1 MKGKIALVTGSGRG
15 IGKAIA
21 IGLAREGL
29 DIVVTDIDLDSAK
42 ATAAEVMDLG
52 EKSMAIRC
60 DVSDYDEVKQ
70 MVDKVVAEWGGIDV
84 LVNNAGVAV
93 SKMWEDLEKSDWD
106 RVIRINLGSV
116 LNCSKAVLET
126 MKKRG
131 GGSIISMASMSA
143 KSISDA
149 ASPDYTATKAAI
161 IGLTRQLAYELGPHN
176 IRVNAICPG
185 TVKTPLTEM
194 SPKLVEKFGSL
205 TPLRRLVEPE
215 EIAYAIAFLVS
226 EKALMI
232 TGSTID
238 IDGGQRLG
246 FLDRE
251 TYIAIR
257 KGTFK

>member
-29 DIVVTDIDLDSAK
+29 DIVVTDIDLESAK
-42 ATAAEVMDLG
+42 ATSADIIGLG
-52 EKSMAIRC
+52 QKSMTIRC

-70 MVDKVVAEWGGIDV
+70 MVDKVIAEWGGIDV

-131 GGSIISMASMSA
+131 GGSIINMASMSA

-185 TVKTPLTEM
+185 TVK
-194 SPKLVEKFGSL
+194 KGSL
-205 TPLRRLVEPE
+205 IVPPISALP
-215 EIAYAIAFLVS
+215 VS
-226 EKALMI
+226 LPV
-232 TGSTID
+232 
-238 IDGGQRLG
+238 
-246 FLDRE
+246 
-251 TYIAIR
+251 
-257 KGTFK
+257 